1 MVIRCEG
8 LTKAY
13 GPTLAVDGLSLEV
26 GPGQVYGFLGPNGA
40 GKTTTIRMLMGL
52 ISPTAGRAW
61 VLDRLLPSAEATAAI
76 GSMIEEPA
84 FYPWMTGRANLQVC
98 ALTGRRGRSG
108 EAIDNALERAGLTA
122 MADRKVKAYS
132 QGMRQ
137 RLGLAAA
144 LMGNPALLI
153 LDEPTNGLDPAGIHE
168 VRGLLR
174 EIAGQGGT
182 VFVSSH
188 LLAEVEQVCDR
199 VAVLV
204 KGRLVEEAPV
214 AELGQGRRRVRVVVQ
229 PEEVEV
235 AMAALQLWRV
245 SASGAVLEVQH
256 GAGREVNA
264 ALVAA
269 GVIAE
274 SVAVVQPG
282 LEERFLELASEATG
296 PVSGL
301 VSGAGSEVGRAPAVR

>member
-8 LTKAY
+8 LTKRY
-13 GPTLAVDGLSLEV
+13 GATLAVDGLSLEV
-26 GPGQVYGFLGPNGA
+26 APGQVYGFLGPNGA
-40 GKTTTIRMLMGL
+40 GKTTTIRMLLGL
-52 ISPTAGRAW
+52 VAPTSGKAW
-61 VLDRLLPSAEATAAI
+61 VLDRLVPDPGALSGV

-98 ALTGRRGRSG
+98 ARTGGRGRSAG
-108 EAIDNALERAGLTA
+108 AVDAALGKAGLA
-122 MADRKVKAYS
+122 AVADRKVRTYS

-137 RLGLAAA
+137 RLGLADA
-144 LMGNPALLI
+144 LLGDPRLLI

-174 EIAGQGGT
+174 SIAAEGGT

-199 VAVLV
+199 AAVLV

-214 AELGQGRRRVRVVVQ
+214 GQLGGGQRRVRVA
-229 PEEVEV
+229 VEARDV
-235 AMAALQLWRV
+235 AAARHALQLWQV
-245 SASGAVLEVQH
+245 SADGCVLTVQH
-256 GAGREVNA
+256 GVGREVNA

-274 SVAVVQPG
+274 SVEVVQPG
-282 LEERFLELASEATG
+282 LEERFLKLSSLEPSSLEPSSRDGQGHA
-296 PVSGL
+296 
-301 VSGAGSEVGRAPAVR
+301 AVR